1 MSRHPAPGGT
11 GAPTLSDLNPAQQEA
26 VRYLDGA
33 CLIVAGA
40 GSGKTR
46 VITAKLLHL
55 IDSGLN
61 PGAIAAITFTNK
73 AAREMLER
81 FDQSRA
87 QALRREARG
96 HGHGHGGNGSGGR
109 GRGNEATELASAK
122 KPTICTFHSLGMRML
137 RSHGRAVGL
146 KPSFSILDSGDC
158 ESMMSQ
164 MLGSTDRRMVRA
176 TLTRISNWKN
186 AMVDPDTAARIG
198 LSQFDSHAARA
209 YRDYQATL
217 EGYQAVDFDDLIR
230 LPLKMMREHAEAA
243 EHWRA
248 RMRYVLVD
256 EYQDTNAAQYELLR
270 EIVKGRGAFTAVGDD
285 DQSIYGW
292 RGATLENLRRLG
304 EDFPK
309 LKVIKLEQNYRST
322 RAILSA
328 ANELIAHNPKLH
340 EKKLWSALGLG
351 DPIKVIPCDDDQQEA
366 ETVVTRLS
374 ANKHQKKAPW
384 SDFAI
389 LYRSNQ
395 QARVIEQ
402 MLRKEKIP
410 YAMSGGQSFFDRAE
424 IRDLC
429 AYLRLLANDDDD
441 PALIR
446 AITTPRRGV
455 GAQTLKVL
463 GDYAGERH
471 QSLFAAMFE
480 SGVESRMPERQLA
493 PLREFGQFINRMRWR
508 AEREPSGAVL
518 DDLIKA
524 IGYEMHLRDGEEA
537 RAADTRWQNVCDFRD
552 WIAREGENEGHSL
565 VTMAQ
570 RIALITMLGQREKD
584 ADAVQL
590 STIHAAKGLEYAHV
604 FLIGV
609 EQGLMPH
616 AGRAE
621 GDGENGSPEMLDPA
635 TRLQEERRLMYVAIT
650 RARRTLTL
658 TWCRQRKRA
667 REMSD
672 REPSPFIAEMGLDPQ
687 GQASVVLGAQEAK
700 ERLAAL
706 RAMLAR

>member
-1 MSRHPAPGGT
+1 MSRPSDAGPAGS
-11 GAPTLSDLNPAQQEA
+11 PTLADLNPAQQAA
-26 VRYLDGA
+26 VRYLDGP

-46 VITAKLLHL
+46 VITAKLIHL
-55 IDSGLN
+55 LDAGLN

-73 AAREMLER
+73 AAQEMLAR

-87 QALRREARG
+87 QAVRAA
-96 HGHGHGGNGSGGR
+96 GR
-109 GRGNEATELASAK
+109 SRAQQATELSTAK

-137 RSHGRAVGL
+137 RTHGRAVGL

-158 ESMMSQ
+158 ESMMGQ
-164 MLGSTDRRMVRA
+164 ILGSTDRKLVRA
-176 TLTRISNWKN
+176 TLSRISNWKN
-186 AMVDPDTAARIG
+186 AMVDAKAAERTAG
-198 LSQFDSHAARA
+198 SGFDSQAARA

-230 LPLKMMREHAEAA
+230 LPLQMLREDAEAA
-243 EHWRA
+243 QAWRA
-248 RMRYVLVD
+248 RMRYVLID

-270 EIVKGRGAFTAVGDD
+270 EIVRGRGAFTAVGDD

-292 RGATLENLRRLG
+292 RGATLDNLRRLG
-304 EDFPK
+304 EDFPT
-309 LKVIKLEQNYRST
+309 LQVIKLEQNYRST
-322 RAILSA
+322 RTILTA
-328 ANELIAHNPKLH
+328 ANDLIAHNPKLH
-340 EKKLWSALGLG
+340 DKKLWSALGIG
-351 DPIKVIPCDDDQQEA
+351 DAIRVIPCDDDQQEA
-366 ETVVTRLS
+366 ETVITRLS
-374 ANKHQKKAPW
+374 ANKHQKKLPW

-402 MLRKEKIP
+402 MLRKERIP
-410 YAMSGGQSFFDRAE
+410 YALSGGQSFFDRAE

-446 AITTPRRGV
+446 AITTPKRGI
-455 GAQTLKVL
+455 GPQTLKVL

-471 QSLFAAMFE
+471 QSLFGAMFE
-480 SGVESRMPERQLA
+480 AGVETRMPDRQLG
-493 PLREFGQFINRMRWR
+493 PVREFGAFINRMRWR
-508 AEREPSGAVL
+508 AEREPAGLVL
-518 DDLIKA
+518 NDLIEA
-524 IGYEMHLRDGEEA
+524 IGYEMHLRDGEEP

-552 WIAREGENEGHSL
+552 WIAGEGEKEGHTL
-565 VTMAQ
+565 IAMAQ

-616 AGRAE
+616 AGRSE
-621 GDGENGSPEMLDPA
+621 GEGQDRAAEMLDAA

-650 RARRTLTL
+650 RARKTLTL

-667 REMSD
+667 REMVD
-672 REPSPFIAEMGLDPQ
+672 REPSPFIAEMGLEPQ
-687 GQASVVLGAQEAK
+687 GQASVVLGADEAK

>member
-1 MSRHPAPGGT
+1 M
-11 GAPTLSDLNPAQQEA
+11 LSDLNPAQQEA
-26 VRYLDGA
+26 VRYLDGP

-46 VITAKLLHL
+46 VITTKLLHL

-73 AAREMLER
+73 AAKEMLER
-81 FDQSRA
+81 FDQARAQLLRGSGRSRA
-87 QALRREARG
+87 EG
-96 HGHGHGGNGSGGR
+96 
-109 GRGNEATELASAK
+109 ATEMASAR
-122 KPTICTFHSLGMRML
+122 KPLISTFHSLGMRML
-137 RSHGRAVGL
+137 RSHGRSVGL

-158 ESMMSQ
+158 ESMMGQ
-164 MLGSTDRRMVRA
+164 ILGSTDRKLVRA
-176 TLTRISNWKN
+176 TLSRISNWKN
-186 AMVDPDTAARIG
+186 AMVDADAAVREG
-198 LSQFDSHAARA
+198 GTPFDGQAARA

-230 LPLKMMREHAEAA
+230 LPLRLMREDPEAA
-243 EHWRA
+243 EQWRA

-270 EIVKGRGAFTAVGDD
+270 EIVRGRGAFTAVGDD

-292 RGATLENLRRLG
+292 RGATLDNLRRLG

-322 RAILSA
+322 RNILSA
-328 ANELIAHNPKLH
+328 ANALIAHNPKLH
-340 EKKLWSALGLG
+340 EKKLWSALGIG
-351 DPIKVIPCDDDQQEA
+351 DEIRIIPCDDDEQEA

-374 ANKHQKKAPW
+374 AAKYQRNLPW

-410 YAMSGGQSFFDRAE
+410 YTLSGGQSFFDRAE

-446 AITTPRRGV
+446 AITTPKRGI
-455 GAQTLKVL
+455 GPQTLKTL

-471 QSLFAAMFE
+471 QSLFEAMFE
-480 SGVESRMPERQLA
+480 SGLETRLPERQLA

-508 AEREPSGAVL
+508 AEREPAGAVL
-518 DDLIKA
+518 DDLINA
-524 IGYEMHLRDGEEA
+524 IQYEMHLRDGNEP

-552 WIAREGENEGHSL
+552 WIARQGEEEGHTL
-565 VTMAQ
+565 VAMAQ
-570 RIALITMLGQREKD
+570 RIALITMLGSRESE
-584 ADAVQL
+584 ADAVQM

-616 AGRAE
+616 AGRSDSE
-621 GDGENGSPEMLDPA
+621 GGDRGTEMLDAA

-650 RARRTLTL
+650 RARKTLTV

-667 REMSD
+667 REMLE
-672 REPSPFIAEMGLDPQ
+672 REPSPFITEMGHEAQ
-687 GQASVVLGAQEAK
+687 GKAAVVLGASEAK